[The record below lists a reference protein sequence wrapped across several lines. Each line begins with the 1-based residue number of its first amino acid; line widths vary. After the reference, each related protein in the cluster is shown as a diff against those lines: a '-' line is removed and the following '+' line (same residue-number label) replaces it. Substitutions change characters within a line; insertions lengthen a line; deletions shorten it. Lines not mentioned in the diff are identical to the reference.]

1 MQKAAASAESAWALR
16 AQRVTSRVDEVRR
29 LKDQAGKSSRGRQ
42 SGLNTPVEPARCST
56 TAKSISAR
64 SSLTPPSPA
73 ARGLS
78 LLWSF
83 LFASFQPGRVHVHHL
98 CTRECATVDGHVW
111 VCALLSILLPA
122 SCVLE
127 ANVGSLV
134 HARFAGFV
142 TDVRRPN
149 RSYCQR
155 QHVLPRVAPKFWGR

>member
-42 SGLNTPVEPARCST
+42 SGLNTPRCRACTLQYDSQIHLSSEQPHPTFSGGPRSLSALEFSVCFIST
-56 TAKSISAR
+56 WPCSR
-64 SSLTPPSPA
+64 SPPLYKRVCD
-73 ARGLS
+73 RG
-78 LLWSF
+78 
-83 LFASFQPGRVHVHHL
+83 
-98 CTRECATVDGHVW
+98 W

-127 ANVGSLV
+127 ANLGSLV